1 MNKLE
6 LAHAFALRGI
16 DMEVLSSNYSL
27 DLLVAQS
34 WKYAD
39 LMLAEDEK
47 RKDKG
52 LPMAIQ
58 QTFINGVEQPR
69 YAPENFVID
78 WDGASERYN
87 YWVMDKDGRCFWYER
102 EPRRDNTEFYQNCNI
117 CLAPDFGY
125 KGDWKQSL
133 RKRPE

>member
-47 RKDKG
+47 RKDKS
-52 LPMAIQ
+52 LPEVLIDE
-58 QTFINGVEQPR
+58 FEVDWSL
-69 YAPENFVID
+69 APD
-78 WDGASERYN
+78 WANWWAMDERH
-87 YWVMDKDGRCFWYER
+87 KGTFWYEDEPMPGR
-102 EPRRDNTEFYQNCNI
+102 ETWGSNDEYTE
-117 CLAPDFGY
+117 APDFGY